1 VDSRLEELEALITK
15 LRRKKR
21 RVVTRLDE
29 IEQTIKALEIRSE
42 DWEKVGLQLVW
53 PMPNR
58 LLKDN
63 RVVSDRT
70 I

>member
-1 VDSRLEELEALITK
+1 MDSRLEELEALITK